1 MASQQA
7 LSTALGAVDLS
18 DSHTSP
24 TAAQRALQLP
34 EIISVLFENIFRYG
48 PEDWAE
54 IIPDDDEDRQDYFN
68 AWDDLTSCSL
78 VNRIWHVEAK
88 RLLVIEPMEE
98 PMEVFAPNG
107 LSGTITNIPESR
119 RQFYARYIK
128 DANLWSVSDEE
139 IGKINELLSG
149 LEFTR
154 LKYLRIFID
163 HDHRLPRINAPNL
176 EALHLDPRREY
187 YPDYW
192 AVTQD
197 GFELIMN
204 EVVVSHTI
212 DELDHDKTDW
222 HRMSSSTYL
231 RSNSGIS
238 V

>member
-18 DSHTSP
+18 DSRTPP

-34 EIISVLFENIFRYG
+34 EIISVLFENILRYG

-54 IIPDDDEDRQDYFN
+54 IIPDGDEDRQDYFN

-78 VNRIWHVEAK
+78 VNRPWHDEAR
-88 RLLVIEPMEE
+88 RLLVIEPMEI
-98 PMEVFAPNG
+98 FALNG
-107 LSGTITNIPESR
+107 LPGMITNIPDSR
-119 RQFYARYIK
+119 RQFYARYIE
-128 DANLWSVSDEE
+128 DANLWSVSDDE
-139 IGKINELLSG
+139 IGKINELFNG

-163 HDHRLPRINAPNL
+163 HDHRLPRIHAPNL
-176 EALHLDPRREY
+176 EALRLDPRREY

-197 GFELIMN
+197 GFELIMD
-204 EVVVSHTI
+204 EVAVGNTI
-212 DELDHDKTDW
+212 DELNHDKTDW